1 MKLRIPIILFLFIGC
16 TFFTLISKAQTFTS
30 SNLPIVIIDT
40 DINPT
45 TGNPYEI
52 PDEPKVG
59 GNMIVIYRPDGS
71 RNYLTDKNNPS
82 YLNYNGRI
90 GIEKRG
96 SSSQDLPK
104 KSYAIT
110 TYQDDNIT
118 NNNVSILNMPKE
130 NDWVLNSLAFDPSLI
145 RDFISYEMYG
155 SLGNYSPRGV
165 FCEVIVNNDYKGLYI
180 FMEKIKV
187 DDNRVNIVKLTT
199 TDNIIPDISGGYITK
214 CDKTTGGD
222 PVAWRMATTRGWT
235 VDFIHES
242 PKPTEITLQQ
252 NNYIKSVFTDLQA
265 ATTAQNS
272 SNING
277 FPSIIDIP
285 SFIDFFIL
293 NELSSNPDGYH
304 LSTFFHKDRNGKLRA
319 GPIWDFNLTYGND
332 LFVYGFDRSKT
343 NVWQFNDG
351 GNDGAKFWNDLF
363 NNSSFKCYLAKRW
376 KEVTAANQPLNYSVI
391 ATRIDQLVT
400 LTTEAAARE
409 QTRWGTVSTRTTNI
423 SNMKTWIQTRIS
435 WMNNNGLSNYQACAN
450 VTLPPLVIS
459 KINYHPKATVNI
471 PSDSL
476 EFIEITNN
484 GNSTVNLSGIYF
496 RELGFTWQFPANS
509 TVAPNKSLI
518 LASNAKSFESY
529 YGFKPFGQFTRNLS
543 NKSENL
549 ILADSWGNIID
560 KVQYAD
566 NLPWPPEADGKGWF
580 LELIDLNSDN
590 SLAENWSFNN
600 KLTAVKNIDL
610 LSHIAVYPMP
620 AASNITIESSNNII
634 TSYKISDILG
644 QIIISEENINSY
656 SITINIENLPTNIYL
671 LSVITA
677 EGEKFSEKIVKK

>member
-1 MKLRIPIILFLFIGC
+1 MPLKTHTLLSLFLFLHI
-16 TFFTLISKAQTFTS
+16 TINAQTFTS

-40 DINPT
+40 DINPSN
-45 TGNPYEI
+45 GNPYDI

-59 GNMIVIYRPDGS
+59 ANMTIIYRTDGS
-71 RNYLTDKNNPS
+71 RNYLTDKSNPIF
-82 YLNYNGRI
+82 LNYNGRI
-90 GIEKRG
+90 GIERRG

-104 KSYAIT
+104 KSYALT

-118 NNNVSILNMPKE
+118 NNNVSILGMPKE
-130 NDWVLNSLAFDPSLI
+130 NDWVLNSLVFDPSLI
-145 RDFISYEMYG
+145 RDFLSYEMFG
-155 SLGNYSPRGV
+155 KLGNYSPRGV
-165 FCEVIVNNDYKGLYI
+165 YCEVIVNNDYKGLYI
-180 FMEKIKV
+180 MMEKLKV
-187 DDNRVNIVKLTT
+187 DENRINITKLTS
-199 TDNIIPDISGGYITK
+199 TDNSLPLLSGGYITK

-222 PVAWRMATTRGWT
+222 PVAWRMSTTRGWT

-242 PKPTEITLQQ
+242 PKPAEITTQQ
-252 NNYIKSVFTDLQA
+252 NNYIKNIFTNIQT

-272 SNING
+272 SVING

-285 SFIDFFIL
+285 SFLDFFIL
-293 NELSSNPDGYH
+293 NEISSNPDGYQ

-332 LFVYGFDRSKT
+332 LFLYGFDRSKT

-363 NNSSFKCYLAKRW
+363 NNSTFKCYLAKRW

-391 ATRIDQLVT
+391 TGRIDQLVA

-409 QTRWGTVSTRTTNI
+409 QTRWGTVSSRTTNI
-423 SNMKTWIQTRIS
+423 SNMKTWLQTRIT
-435 WMNNNGLSNYQACAN
+435 WMNNNGLGNYQSCAN
-450 VTLPPLVIS
+450 VVVPPLVIS
-459 KINYHPKATVNI
+459 KINYHPKATSNF

-484 GNSTVNLSGIYF
+484 GNSTVDLSGIYF

-509 TVAPNKSLI
+509 TITPFKSLL

-543 NKSENL
+543 NKSENMVL
-549 ILADSWGNIID
+549 VDAWGNIID
-560 KVQYAD
+560 RVQYED
-566 NLPWPPEADGKGWF
+566 NFPWPPDADGKGSF

-590 SLAENWSFNN
+590 SLAENWSFND
-600 KLTAVKNIDL
+600 KFTGIENIDL
-610 LSHIAVYPMP
+610 SAHLLVYPLP
-620 AASNITIESSNNII
+620 AETYIIIESGNDII
-634 TSYKISDILG
+634 KSYTITDIVGQTIISSVKTDALSTKIS
-644 QIIISEENINSY
+644 
-656 SITINIENLPTNIYL
+656 IEDLPANIYL
-671 LSVITA
+671 INIKTI
-677 EGEKFSEKIVKK
+677 GGKTFTKKIVKK

>member
-1 MKLRIPIILFLFIGC
+1 MPLKTHTLLSLFLFLHI
-16 TFFTLISKAQTFTS
+16 TINAQTFTS
-30 SNLPIVIIDT
+30 SNLPIVMIDT
-40 DINPT
+40 DINPS
-45 TGNPYEI
+45 TGKPYDI

-59 GNMIVIYRPDGS
+59 ANMTIIYRTDGS
-71 RNYLTDKNNPS
+71 RNYLTDKSNPIF
-82 YLNYNGRI
+82 LNYNGRI

-104 KSYAIT
+104 KSYALT

-118 NNNVSILNMPKE
+118 NNNVSILGMPKE

-145 RDFISYEMYG
+145 RDFLSYEMFG
-155 SLGNYSPRGV
+155 KLGNYSPRGV
-165 FCEVIVNNDYKGLYI
+165 YCEVIVNNDYKGLYI
-180 FMEKIKV
+180 MMEKLKV
-187 DDNRVNIVKLTT
+187 DENRINITKLTS
-199 TDNIIPDISGGYITK
+199 TDNSLPLLSGGYITK

-222 PVAWRMATTRGWT
+222 PVAWRMSTTRGWT

-242 PKPTEITLQQ
+242 PKPAEITTQQ
-252 NNYIKSVFTDLQA
+252 NNYIKNIFTNIQT

-272 SNING
+272 SVING

-285 SFIDFFIL
+285 SFLDFFIL
-293 NELSSNPDGYH
+293 NEISSNPDGYQ

-332 LFVYGFDRSKT
+332 LFLYGFDRSKT

-363 NNSSFKCYLAKRW
+363 NNSTFKCYLAKRW

-391 ATRIDQLVT
+391 TGRIDQLVA

-409 QTRWGTVSTRTTNI
+409 QTRWGTVSSRTTNI
-423 SNMKTWIQTRIS
+423 SNMKTWLQTRIT
-435 WMNNNGLSNYQACAN
+435 WMNNNGLGNYQSCAN
-450 VTLPPLVIS
+450 VVVPPLVIS
-459 KINYHPKATVNI
+459 KINYHPKATSNF

-484 GNSTVNLSGIYF
+484 GNSTVDLSGIYF

-509 TVAPNKSLI
+509 TITPFKSLL

-543 NKSENL
+543 NKSENMVL
-549 ILADSWGNIID
+549 VDAWGNIID
-560 KVQYAD
+560 RVQYED
-566 NLPWPPEADGKGWF
+566 NFPWPPDADGKGSF

-590 SLAENWSFNN
+590 SLAENWSFND
-600 KLTAVKNIDL
+600 KFTGIENIDL
-610 LSHIAVYPMP
+610 SAHLLVYPLP
-620 AASNITIESSNNII
+620 AETYIIIESGNDII
-634 TSYKISDILG
+634 KSYTITDIVGQTIISSVKTDALSTKIS
-644 QIIISEENINSY
+644 
-656 SITINIENLPTNIYL
+656 IEDLPANIYL
-671 LSVITA
+671 INIKTI
-677 EGEKFSEKIVKK
+677 GGKTFTKKIVKK

>member
-1 MKLRIPIILFLFIGC
+1 MPLKTQVFFLLFLFLHI
-16 TFFTLISKAQTFTS
+16 TLQAQTFTS

-40 DINPT
+40 DINPS
-45 TGNPYEI
+45 TGNPYDI

-59 GNMIVIYRPDGS
+59 GNMTIIYRTDGS
-71 RNYLTDKNNPS
+71 RNYLTDKSNPI

-104 KSYAIT
+104 KSYALT

-118 NNNVSILNMPKE
+118 NNNVSILGMPKE

-145 RDFISYEMYG
+145 RDFLSYEMYG
-155 SLGNYSPRGV
+155 KLGNYSPRGV
-165 FCEVIVNNDYKGLYI
+165 YCEVIVNNDYRGLYI
-180 FMEKIKV
+180 FMEKIKI
-187 DDNRVNIVKLTT
+187 DENRINITKLTS
-199 TDNIIPDISGGYITK
+199 TDNSLPLLSGGYVTK

-222 PVAWRMATTRGWT
+222 PVAWRMATTKGYT

-242 PKPTEITLQQ
+242 PKPTEITTQQ
-252 NNYIKSVFTDLQA
+252 NNYIKSIFTNLQT
-265 ATTAQNS
+265 ATTSQNS
-272 SNING
+272 SIITG

-285 SFIDFFIL
+285 SFVDFFIM
-293 NELSSNPDGYH
+293 NELGSNPDGYQ

-343 NVWQFNDG
+343 NVWQFSDG

-363 NNSSFKCYLAKRW
+363 NHSTFKCYLAKRW

-391 ATRIDQLVT
+391 AARIDQLVA

-409 QTRWGTVSTRTTNI
+409 QTRWGTVSTRTSNI
-423 SNMKTWIQTRIS
+423 STMKTWIQTRIT
-435 WMNNNGLSNYQACAN
+435 WMNNNGLGNYQSCAN
-450 VTLPPLVIS
+450 VAVPPLVIS
-459 KINYHPKATVNI
+459 KINYHPKATVNF

-484 GNSTVNLSGIYF
+484 GNSSVNLSGIYF
-496 RELGFTWQFPANS
+496 KELGFTWQFPANS
-509 TVAPNKSLI
+509 TIAPYKSLM

-543 NKSENL
+543 NKSENMVL
-549 ILADSWGNIID
+549 VDAWGIIID
-560 KVQYAD
+560 RVQYED
-566 NLPWPPEADGKGWF
+566 NFPWPPDADGKGSF

-590 SLAENWSFNN
+590 SLAENWSFND
-600 KLTAVKNIDL
+600 KFTGIENIDL
-610 LSHIAVYPMP
+610 SAHLSVYPLP
-620 AASNITIESSNNII
+620 AETYIIIESSNDLIKSYTITDIGGQTII
-634 TSYKISDILG
+634 SGVNTDALSTKIS
-644 QIIISEENINSY
+644 
-656 SITINIENLPTNIYL
+656 IEDLPANIYL
-671 LSVITA
+671 INIKTI
-677 EGEKFSEKIVKK
+677 GGKTFTKKIVKK